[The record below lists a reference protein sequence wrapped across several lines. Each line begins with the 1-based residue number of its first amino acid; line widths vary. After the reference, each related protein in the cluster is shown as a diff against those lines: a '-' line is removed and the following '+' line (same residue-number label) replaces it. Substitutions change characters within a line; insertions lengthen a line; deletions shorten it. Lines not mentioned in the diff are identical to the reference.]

1 MGLLLTGRLFGAEEA
16 HRIGLVNEVVPLA
29 DLMATAER
37 WAGEILECSPLSVQL
52 TKESAFDG
60 LQQSVD
66 DALARDHAR
75 VERLLASA
83 DFVEGPKAF
92 AEKRRPQWTGR

>member
-29 DLMATAER
+29 DLMPAAER

-52 TKESAFDG
+52 TKESALDG
-60 LQQSVD
+60 LQHSVD
-66 DALARDHAR
+66 DALARDQDR
-75 VERLLASA
+75 VLRLLASA

-92 AEKRRPQWTGR
+92 TEKRRPEWTGR

>member
-16 HRIGLVNEVVPLA
+16 HRIGLVNEIVPLA
-29 DLMATAER
+29 DLMTAAER
-37 WAGEILECSPLSVQL
+37 WAAEILKCSPLSVQL

-60 LQQSVD
+60 LQHSVD
-66 DALARDHAR
+66 DALGRDRER

-92 AEKRRPQWTGR
+92 SEKRSPQWTGR